1 LDITVSDENGV
12 YMAVA
17 DGTEIPIN
25 SSVFTAGHLHE
36 RYYNLELLSY
46 GFDSSREIAI
56 DIIKSQITEML
67 EQKSVFDI
75 EIDVL
80 LAERIEKEL
89 KKLRNRRESQNN
101 RQDLS
106 LYSNDINYVID
117 KVNELGIY
125 NQDVDMITTFCKVL
139 GLRMDNAESLLD

>member
-1 LDITVSDENGV
+1 MIIYNGTSDAKSLDITVSDENGV

-67 EQKSVFDI
+67 EQKSVFEYKDHCI
-75 EIDVL
+75 
-80 LAERIEKEL
+80 RIFRYGL
-89 KKLRNRRESQNN
+89 
-101 RQDLS
+101 
-106 LYSNDINYVID
+106 INV
-117 KVNELGIY
+117 
-125 NQDVDMITTFCKVL
+125 
-139 GLRMDNAESLLD
+139 